1 MKTLDINQ
9 RYDIVEKIASNWTDR
24 ADIKELASYFF
35 NAQFEYLDDL
45 PIEELLDIAEEEG
58 IKL

>member
-1 MKTLDINQ
+1 MKKLDIDA
-9 RYDIVEKIASNWTDR
+9 RYDLVEQIALRWTDR

-45 PIEELLDIAEEEG
+45 PVNELLEIADEEG